1 MQIAPQNLRV
11 LVVDSD
17 PLLRESL
24 RRLLAAS
31 DPSLEVLAASGPA
44 AARRVLDDGPI
55 DVLLTEERLTGEGLE
70 LLEEARHRHPDAVRM
85 AFGSLVEAKEIVPLI
100 FGAHRCFDKP
110 LRPREMATQLERV
123 RQLRARLGPPVRA
136 QIGELAQL
144 PAMPRVFA
152 QLGQA
157 LAAPNASAAS
167 LAAIVELDTALAAK
181 VLQLANSSFFSR
193 GQPVADLQ
201 QAVVRAGVETLRA
214 LTLLIEAYEL
224 PVLANG
230 DRRALQRHALL
241 TARLAVAIV
250 DSRAGSELAFSA
262 GLLHDIGKLALA
274 VQRPVLFEACWRQAG
289 SDGFVYHELEQVV
302 APPGHGPLGGYLLG
316 LWGLPV
322 PIVDAVL
329 QHHEPLEAPVGG
341 RQPSFAVK
349 LGNRLANEAAFPGGD
364 PQISAA
370 DGKRLGIEHEL
381 PGWRRLA
388 SEEQE
393 RLAQLF

>member
-1 MQIAPQNLRV
+1 MQISPSGLRV
-11 LVVDSD
+11 LVVDSE

-24 RRLLAAS
+24 QRLLTSS
-31 DPSLEVLAASGPA
+31 DPSLEVLAVSGPD
-44 AARRVLDDGPI
+44 AARRILEDGPI
-55 DVLLTEERLTGEGLE
+55 DVLLTEERLTGEGLQ
-70 LLEEARHRHPDAVRM
+70 LLEEARRHHPDAVRM
-85 AFGSLVEAKEIVPLI
+85 VFGSLVEAQEIVPLI

-110 LRPREMATQLERV
+110 LRPRELALQLERV
-123 RQLRARLGPPVRA
+123 RQLRTRLGPPERA
-136 QIGELAQL
+136 QLGELNQL
-144 PAMPRVFA
+144 PAMPRIFL

-157 LAAPNASAAS
+157 LAAPNVSAAR
-167 LAAIVELDTALAAK
+167 LAAIVELDAALAAK

-214 LTLLIEAYEL
+214 LTLLVEAYEL
-224 PVLANG
+224 PALPSA
-230 DRRALQRHALL
+230 DRRVLQRHALL

-250 DSRAGSELAFSA
+250 ESGGGLELAFSG

-274 VQRPVLFEACWRQAG
+274 VARPVLFEACWRQAG
-289 SDGFVYHELEQVV
+289 CDGFVFHELEQVV

-316 LWGLPV
+316 LWGLPA

-329 QHHEPLEAPVGG
+329 QHHDAIERPAGDRGVTL
-341 RQPSFAVK
+341 AVQ
-349 LGNRLANEAAFPGGD
+349 LANRLANEAAFPGGD
-364 PQISAA
+364 PQISVAESQ
-370 DGKRLGIEHEL
+370 RLGIDHEL
-381 PGWRRLA
+381 PAWRTLA